1 MSTENEPKIL
11 GNLTIKTTRLPM
23 IRMIRKNRITQT
35 DAIPRASVSLRD
47 RQISQVHK
55 KNTMISHMPTISVMK
70 SSQFSEINSS
80 QGINKPKNRLAYL
93 VLNKFKSILKVP
105 NHSNND
111 ESQQT
116 TKKNFIYEQ
125 ALEYQLKSRL
135 RFLGLER
142 EGFED
147 NGASDLYILQ
157 SKLKSFMA
165 KANDIH
171 GVFKSHNTLQLYM
184 LAEDLFYQCQ
194 TLNIGVLT
202 NCYVLFFVYLVHKL
216 SKREKVAEATAVLY
230 HNAKEW
236 KFDSGLMVAD
246 YFTGLRFEE
255 EMKRDLALKV
265 YFRMLVL
272 ALTSNNYEYELKA
285 YDLIGKQYYYM
296 NDLKLCKY
304 FHNRF
309 VNADLEPDDSV
320 YRNKK
325 SRETLYHS
333 DIEDMKPLFVDDL
346 KDEDELL
353 PKPKLTPSRIAEI
366 RFVNAKITKLTIQ
379 QKKKMDLYQV
389 ISGQKKRFQ
398 SDRQYHTVH
407 TKRTKSLL
415 KNQNNIYLTHLSID
429 RNIKPISDRE
439 PLENSAEVEYCRT
452 DDLSIDID
460 SSNPNSRSHLVDIE
474 SSIRLKPD
482 NSRKKYRSS
491 INSSSIA
498 DDRNSLYR
506 PKVTHSMVKQM
517 KAKKTLTNPDI
528 VDLIK
533 MLCKVENAISQ
544 AYNKISECNGLV
556 KYLEEGLVVKAN
568 TDISVALKF
577 KAKRQQRV
585 MTLILSKS
593 TLIEI

>member
-1 MSTENEPKIL
+1 MSTEKEPKIL
-11 GNLTIKTTRLPM
+11 GNLPNKTTRLPM
-23 IRMIRKNRITQT
+23 IRMIRKNLITQT
-35 DAIPRASVSLRD
+35 NAIPRLSVSLRD

-70 SSQFSEINSS
+70 SSRFSEINTS
-80 QGINKPKNRLAYL
+80 QGINKSKNRLAYL
-93 VLNKFKSILKVP
+93 VLNKFKSILKGP
-105 NHSNND
+105 IHSNND

-171 GVFKSHNTLQLYM
+171 GVFKSHSTLQLYM

-230 HNAKEW
+230 RNAKEW

-255 EMKRDLALKV
+255 VMKRDLALKV

-389 ISGQKKRFQ
+389 ISGQKKRFH
-398 SDRQYHTVH
+398 SDRQSHSVD
-407 TKRTKSLL
+407 TKCTKSLR

-439 PLENSAEVEYCRT
+439 PLESSAEVEYCRT

-474 SSIRLKPD
+474 SSIRVKPG
-482 NSRKKYRSS
+482 NSRKKYGSS
-491 INSSSIA
+491 INTSSIA

-528 VDLIK
+528 VDLVK
-533 MLCKVENAISQ
+533 KLCKVENAISQ

-568 TDISVALKF
+568 TDISVALKL
-577 KAKRQQRV
+577 KAKRQQTV
-585 MTLILSKS
+585 TNPILSKS